1 MSEIIQL
8 LPDEAYAS
16 PNLSNESTV
25 QLEAKELQPYRE
37 LVGAAVE
44 LVKVW
49 PFGKDVSQIQG
60 QIFGKD
66 FTVRI
71 PHLREGKH
79 ARVAIVE
86 VTDGDREEFSC
97 VLRNDPESSEKYLQ
111 VIQEKPFV
119 ATLVPKL
126 YGVMG
131 DWVVMEKLSGLEL
144 QELTDKLASDPSF
157 LKKYARTAYQVIKET
172 SEAGLR
178 LRDVEFGGA
187 HNTIVDPESA
197 EIRIVEQDTIDLYKK
212 RPSNQL
218 VTGQVLKELSQTVK
232 HKDRSKEFVFELVK
246 LASKDIGDE
255 QLYYQATEIGPD
267 HPDYMKT
274 YFTVNHKYPEEGYK
288 VPVTYGS
295 YDSSGMT
302 IAISP
307 DLVESVKNDQLDRF
321 KEIMD
326 AGHYKISIRDKNDSR
341 SAAILLPSK

>member
-1 MSEIIQL
+1 MSESIQ
-8 LPDEAYAS
+8 PQPAEVYDN
-16 PNLSNESTV
+16 PNLNNETTI
-25 QLEAKELQPYRE
+25 QHETKELQPYRE
-37 LVGAAVE
+37 LIGAAVE

-60 QIFGKD
+60 EMLGKD

-97 VLRNDPESSEKYLQ
+97 VLRNDPESSNKYLQ
-111 VIQEKPFV
+111 VIQEKPLV

-144 QELTDKLASDPSF
+144 QELTEKLTSDPVF

-172 SEAGLR
+172 AEAGLR

-187 HNTIVDPESA
+187 HNAIVDPESA

-218 VTGQVLKELSQTVK
+218 IANQVLKELSQTVK
-232 HKDRSKEFVFELVK
+232 HKDRSQEFVFELVK
-246 LASKDIGDE
+246 LASEDIGAE
-255 QLYYQATEIGPD
+255 QLYFQATEIGPD
-267 HPDYMKT
+267 HPDYRET
-274 YFTVNHKYPEEGYK
+274 YFSVNRKYPEDGYN
-288 VPVTYGS
+288 VPIPTGS
-295 YDSSGMT
+295 YDLSGYT
-302 IAISP
+302 VAISP
-307 DLVESVKNDQLDRF
+307 DLVESAENGQSDRF
-321 KEIMD
+321 KEIMN
-326 AGHYKISIRDKNDSR
+326 AGQYKISIRDKNDSR